1 MLKGFRDRFVGAMQ
15 GADDWIA
22 GEAVKRATAAQEAGV
37 ARNRQAFLDGSP
49 DELVQRIASERQM
62 TDRQRGTFARQLGD
76 LNKRAGLAD
85 RYAPE
90 MYRGPGE
97 MTQQG
102 IMEMINRGIAENPMV
117 RRGVLPTA
125 VAGGGIMGGALV
137 TEGAQQLMAL
147 MGFMQQGAEQQERAE
162 QSPLA

>member
-1 MLKGFRDRFVGAMQ
+1 MLRQFRERFVGAMQ
-15 GADDWIA
+15 GADSWIA
-22 GEAVKRATAAQEAGV
+22 GEAAKRAAAAQGAGV
-37 ARNRQAFLDGSP
+37 ERNRQAVLNGST

-62 TDRQRGTFARQLGD
+62 TDRQRSTLGRQLGD
-76 LNKRAGLAD
+76 PLKRAAMAD
-85 RYAPE
+85 RYAPG
-90 MYRGPGE
+90 MHRGPME

-102 IMEMINRGIAENPMV
+102 VLESINRGIAENAVV
-117 RRGVLPTA
+117 RRGVLPAA

-147 MGFMQQGAEQQERAE
+147 MGFMQQGAQQQERAE